1 LTSPLTVRAPAAA
14 DHPAI
19 LALADRLPAFGPTT
33 RAAQEI
39 VIRERRAL
47 TEALAHPI
55 AGCALRVADDERF
68 GVVGVLLL
76 ETRRDYF
83 TDEPHGHVAILAV
96 AREAVTPHLG

>member
-1 LTSPLTVRAPAAA
+1 M
-14 DHPAI
+14 
-19 LALADRLPAFGPTT
+19 
-33 RAAQEI
+33 
-39 VIRERRAL
+39 IRERRAL

-83 TDEPHGHVAILAV
+83 TDEPHGHVAILGV